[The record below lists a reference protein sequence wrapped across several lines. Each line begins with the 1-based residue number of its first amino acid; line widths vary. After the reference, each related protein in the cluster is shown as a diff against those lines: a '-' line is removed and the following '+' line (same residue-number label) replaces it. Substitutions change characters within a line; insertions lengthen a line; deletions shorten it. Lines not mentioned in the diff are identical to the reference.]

1 MVEPTRVPLQ
11 PIRKGSL
18 AKLWVG
24 IVVVLLVA
32 AAAAW
37 WSAPHGVKV
46 TELVAG
52 SGPHPTKD
60 DVVFIDYVGK
70 LPNGKV
76 FDQSRPLNLPVQGV
90 LPEGNP
96 MPMTGTIAGFAEA
109 LAKTQAGGKYE
120 FYIPAVKAYGDKP
133 PAGSPIPPNSDL
145 TFDVTVHAIMP
156 EAEAEQ
162 RFQMLQQMMQ
172 QAQGAQGGQGAPGA
186 AGGAGAA
193 AGPGATGQ
201 AAPPQGQ

>member
-18 AKLWVG
+18 PKLWFG

-32 AAAAW
+32 VGFAW
-37 WSAPHGVKV
+37 LAAPHGVKV

-76 FDQSRPLNLPVQGV
+76 FDQSHPLNLPVQGV
-90 LPEGNP
+90 LPEGTP
-96 MPMTGTIAGFAEA
+96 MPVTGTIPGFSEG
-109 LAKTQAGGKYE
+109 LQKMQAGGKYE
-120 FYIPAVKAYGDKP
+120 LYIPADKAYGAHP
-133 PAGSPIPPNSDL
+133 PAGAPIPPNSDL
-145 TFDVTVHAIMP
+145 TFEVTVHAIMP

-162 RFQMLQQMMQ
+162 RFQMMQQMMQ
-172 QAQGAQGGQGAPGA
+172 SQQGKGGGAQG
-186 AGGAGAA
+186 
-193 AGPGATGQ
+193 T
-201 AAPPQGQ
+201 PQGGQ

>member
-18 AKLWVG
+18 TKLWLGLV
-24 IVVVLLVA
+24 VVVLVA
-32 AAAAW
+32 VGFAW
-37 WSAPHGVKV
+37 LAAPHGVKV

-60 DVVFIDYVGK
+60 DVVFLDYVGK
-70 LPNGKV
+70 LPDGKV
-76 FDQSRPLNLPVQGV
+76 FDQSRPLNIPVQGI
-90 LPEGNP
+90 LPEGTP
-96 MPMTGTIAGFAEA
+96 MPVTGTIAGFSEG
-109 LAKTQAGGKYE
+109 LQKMQAGGKYTL
-120 FYIPAVKAYGDKP
+120 YIPADKAYGAKP

-145 TFDVTVHAIMP
+145 TFDITVHAIMP

-172 QAQGAQGGQGAPGA
+172 SQQGAPGGQGGP
-186 AGGAGAA
+186 GGAA
-193 AGPGATGQ
+193 
-201 AAPPQGQ
+201 PQGNAPAPKAGQ

>member
-11 PIRKGSL
+11 PIQKGSL
-18 AKLWVG
+18 VKLWAG
-24 IVVVLLVA
+24 IVLVLVVAV
-32 AAAAW
+32 AAAW

-52 SGPHPTKD
+52 SGPHPGKD

-70 LPNGKV
+70 LPNGTV

-90 LPEGNP
+90 LPEGTP
-96 MPMTGTIAGFAEA
+96 MPVTGTIAGFSEG
-109 LAKTQAGGKYE
+109 LMKMQAGGKYQL
-120 FYIPAVKAYGDKP
+120 YIPADKAYGAKP
-133 PAGSPIPPNSDL
+133 PSGSPIPPNSDL
-145 TFDVTVHAIMP
+145 TFDITVHAIMP

-172 QAQGAQGGQGAPGA
+172 QQQGAPGA
-186 AGGAGAA
+186 QAA
-193 AGPGATGQ
+193 PGQ
-201 AAPPQGQ
+201 AAPPSNSGQ

>member
-11 PIRKGSL
+11 PIQKGSL
-18 AKLWVG
+18 AKLWAG
-24 IVVVLLVA
+24 IVLVLVVAV
-32 AAAAW
+32 AAAW

-70 LPNGKV
+70 LPNGTV

-90 LPEGNP
+90 LPEGTP
-96 MPMTGTIAGFAEA
+96 MPMTGTIAGFSEGM
-109 LAKTQAGGKYE
+109 AKMQAGGKYE
-120 FYIPAVKAYGDKP
+120 LFIPAAKAYGAKP

-172 QAQGAQGGQGAPGA
+172 QQQGAPGA
-186 AGGAGAA
+186 PGGAAPGGAP
-193 AGPGATGQ
+193 PGNDAS
-201 AAPPQGQ
+201 PQGQ

>member
-18 AKLWVG
+18 AKVWLG
-24 IVVVLLVA
+24 IVIVLVVA
-32 AAAAW
+32 AGAAW
-37 WSAPHGVKV
+37 WVAPKSVKV

-60 DVVFIDYVGK
+60 DVVFLDYVGK
-70 LPNGKV
+70 LPNGTV

-90 LPEGNP
+90 LPEGTP
-96 MPMTGTIAGFAEA
+96 MPVTGTIAGFSDG
-109 LAKTQAGGKYE
+109 LQKMQAGGKYQL
-120 FYIPAVKAYGDKP
+120 YIPADKAYGAKP

-145 TFDVTVHAIMP
+145 TFDITVHAIMP

-162 RFQMLQQMMQ
+162 RFRMLQQMMQ
-172 QAQGAQGGQGAPGA
+172 QSQGAPGDQSA
-186 AGGAGAA
+186 PGGAPPPNG
-193 AGPGATGQ
+193 GQ
-201 AAPPQGQ
+201 

>member
-11 PIRKGSL
+11 PIKKGSL
-18 AKLWVG
+18 AKLWLG
-24 IVVVLLVA
+24 IVIVLAVA

-37 WSAPHGVKV
+37 WSAPQGVKV

-52 SGPHPTKD
+52 SGPHPTKA
-60 DVVFIDYVGK
+60 DVVFLDYVGK
-70 LPNGKV
+70 LPNGTV
-76 FDQSRPLNLPVQGV
+76 FDQSRPLNLPVQGL
-90 LPEGNP
+90 LPEGTP
-96 MPMTGTIAGFAEA
+96 MPMSGTIAGFSDG
-109 LAKTQAGGKYE
+109 LSKMQAGGKYE
-120 FYIPAVKAYGDKP
+120 LHIPASKAYGDKP

-145 TFDVTVHAIMP
+145 TFDITVHAIMP

-186 AGGAGAA
+186 PSAPEQPAA
-193 AGPGATGQ
+193 PTGQ
-201 AAPPQGQ
+201 